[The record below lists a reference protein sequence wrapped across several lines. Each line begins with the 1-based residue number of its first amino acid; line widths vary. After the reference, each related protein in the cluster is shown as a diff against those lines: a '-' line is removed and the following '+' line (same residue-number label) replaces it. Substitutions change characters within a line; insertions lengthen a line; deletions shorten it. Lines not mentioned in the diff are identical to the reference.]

1 MDNILLV
8 TVDSNRVSHR
18 VNELDNAK
26 VQEFLEV
33 VRRAYVKK
41 PSQKDL
47 DELTKWINSYPEL
60 WKAVFDTAYVIEK
73 NLMKNM
79 VGDKA
84 SAIAMQKNADE
95 VRDEMGYSQAPI
107 MEQMLIDN
115 IILSWLGVQYCNYQL
130 ITRMGR
136 EEKIVI
142 LEFWER
148 RLSMSQ
154 RRYLHACET
163 LAKVRR
169 LTSGK
174 PAVQVNI
181 ATQSGQ
187 QINVAGDLVKK

>member
-73 NLMKNM
+73 NLIKNM

-154 RRYLHACET
+154 RRYLQACET

>member
-47 DELTKWINSYPEL
+47 DELKKWINSYPEL

-84 SAIAMQKNADE
+84 SVIAMQKNADE

>member
-84 SAIAMQKNADE
+84 SVIAMQKNADE
-95 VRDEMGYSQAPI
+95 VRDGMGYSQAPI